1 LLIGLADKQLAEF
14 KIQEVGKRYEKQ
26 NLSERTN
33 LPAIGALFP
42 GVHYFSGFT
51 ALFKKSKKIPTPV
64 FPSLQRSSK
73 LVNALL
79 TVILKC

>member
-1 LLIGLADKQLAEF
+1 MLIGLADKQLAGF

-26 NLSERTN
+26 NLSERIN

-51 ALFKKSKKIPTPV
+51 ALFKKSKKIPTV

-73 LVNALL
+73 LVSALL